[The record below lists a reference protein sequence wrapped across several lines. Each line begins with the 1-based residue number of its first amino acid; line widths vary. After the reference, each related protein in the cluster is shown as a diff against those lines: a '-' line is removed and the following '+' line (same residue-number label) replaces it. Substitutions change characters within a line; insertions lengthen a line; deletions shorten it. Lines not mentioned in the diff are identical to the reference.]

1 MNGTR
6 RRSVFRR
13 RQSGQTDYH
22 RRLKLLRGRKARAV
36 VRVSNTRVTC
46 QMVNWSAGGDMVVAS
61 VTGSDLTKKY
71 DWPAD
76 FSQKSVPACYLAGFA
91 LGKEAISKGCTEAVL
106 DIGLAGSTVGG
117 RVFSA
122 LNGMIDAGMEI
133 PHSDVV
139 LPEDDRINGEHISD
153 KIGSAVEATKNK
165 IEGAY

>member
-106 DIGLAGSTVGG
+106 DIGLAGSTIGG

-122 LNGMIDAGMEI
+122 LKGMIDAGMEI
-133 PHSDVV
+133 PHSEVV
-139 LPEDDRINGEHISD
+139 LPEDERINGEHISD

>member
-122 LNGMIDAGMEI
+122 LKGMIDAGMEI
-133 PHSDVV
+133 PHSEVV

-153 KIGSAVEATKNK
+153 KIGSAVEATKTK

>member
-106 DIGLAGSTVGG
+106 DIGLAGSTIGG

-122 LNGMIDAGMEI
+122 LKGMIDAGMEI
-133 PHSDVV
+133 PHSEVV

>member
-1 MNGTR
+1 M
-6 RRSVFRR
+6 
-13 RQSGQTDYH
+13 
-22 RRLKLLRGRKARAV
+22 LRGRKARAV

-122 LNGMIDAGMEI
+122 LKGMIDAGMEI
-133 PHSDVV
+133 PHSEVV

>member
-46 QMVNWSAGGDMVVAS
+46 QMVNWSAGGDMIVAS

-122 LNGMIDAGMEI
+122 LKGMIDAGMEI
-133 PHSDVV
+133 PHSEVV

>member
-22 RRLKLLRGRKARAV
+22 RRLKLLRGKKARAV

-71 DWPAD
+71 DWPAE

-91 LGKEAISKGCTEAVL
+91 LGKEAISKGCSEAVL

-122 LNGMIDAGMEI
+122 LKGMIDAGMEI
-133 PHSDVV
+133 PHSEVV
-139 LPEDDRINGEHISD
+139 LPEDDRINGENISD
-153 KIGSAVEATKNK
+153 KIGSAVEATKTK

>member
-122 LNGMIDAGMEI
+122 LKGMIDAGMEI
-133 PHSDVV
+133 PHSEVV

>member
-76 FSQKSVPACYLAGFA
+76 LSQKSVPACYLAGFA

-122 LNGMIDAGMEI
+122 LKGMIDAGMEI

>member
-106 DIGLAGSTVGG
+106 DIGLAGSTIGG

-122 LNGMIDAGMEI
+122 LKGMIDADMEI
-133 PHSDVV
+133 PHSEVV

>member
-22 RRLKLLRGRKARAV
+22 RRLKLLRGKKARAV

-46 QMVNWSAGGDMVVAS
+46 QMVNWSAGGDIVLAS
-61 VTGSDLTKKY
+61 VTGTDLTKKY
-71 DWPAD
+71 DWPAE
-76 FSQKSVPACYLAGFA
+76 FSQKSVPACYLVGFA
-91 LGKEAISKGCTEAVL
+91 LGKEAISKGCTDAVL
-106 DIGLAGSTVGG
+106 DIGLAGSTRGG

-122 LNGMIDAGMEI
+122 LKGMIDAGMDI
-133 PHSDVV
+133 PHSDEI
-139 LPEDDRINGEHISD
+139 LPEDDRLNGAHISD
-153 KIGSAVEATKNK
+153 KIGAAVESTKNK

>member
-6 RRSVFRR
+6 RRSIFRR

-22 RRLKLLRGRKARAV
+22 RRLKLLRGKKTRAV

-46 QMVNWSAGGDMVVAS
+46 QMVNWSAGGDMVIAS
-61 VTGSDLTKKY
+61 VTGSDLAKKY

-76 FSQKSVPACYLAGFA
+76 FSQKSIPASYLVGYA
-91 LGKEAISKGCTEAVL
+91 LGKEAVSKGCSEAVL
-106 DIGLAGSTVGG
+106 DIGLAGSTPGG

-122 LNGMIDAGMEI
+122 LKGMVDAGVEI
-133 PHSDVV
+133 PHSADI
-139 LPEDDRINGEHISD
+139 LPEDNRLNGEHISD
-153 KIGSAVEATKNK
+153 KVSAAVESTKNK

>member
-46 QMVNWSAGGDMVVAS
+46 QMINWSAGGDMVVAS

-122 LNGMIDAGMEI
+122 LKGMIDAGMEI

-153 KIGSAVEATKNK
+153 KIGSAVEASKNK

>member
-22 RRLKLLRGRKARAV
+22 RRLKLLRGKKARAV

-46 QMVNWSAGGDMVVAS
+46 QMVNWSAGGDIVLAS
-61 VTGSDLTKKY
+61 VTGTDLTKKY
-71 DWPAD
+71 DWPAE
-76 FSQKSVPACYLAGFA
+76 FSQKSVPACYLVGFA
-91 LGKEAISKGCTEAVL
+91 LGKEAISKGCTDAVL
-106 DIGLAGSTVGG
+106 DIGLAGSTRGG

-122 LNGMIDAGMEI
+122 LKGMIDAGMDI
-133 PHSDVV
+133 PHSDEI
-139 LPEDDRINGEHISD
+139 LPEDDRLNGAHISD
-153 KIGSAVEATKNK
+153 NIGAAVESTKSK

>member
-122 LNGMIDAGMEI
+122 LKGMIDAGMEI
-133 PHSDVV
+133 PHSEVV
-139 LPEDDRINGEHISD
+139 LPEDDRIKGEHISD

>member
-22 RRLKLLRGRKARAV
+22 RRLKLLRGKKARAV

-61 VTGSDLTKKY
+61 VTGSDLIKKY
-71 DWPAD
+71 VWPAQ

-91 LGKEAISKGCTEAVL
+91 LGKESISKGCSEAVL

-122 LNGMIDAGMEI
+122 LKGMIDAGMEI
-133 PHSDVV
+133 PHSEVV

-153 KIGSAVEATKNK
+153 KIGSAVEATKTK

>member
-122 LNGMIDAGMEI
+122 LKGMIDAGMEI
-133 PHSDVV
+133 PHSKVV

>member
-22 RRLKLLRGRKARAV
+22 RRLKLLRGKKARAV

-46 QMVNWSAGGDMVVAS
+46 QMVDWSANGDLVLAT

-71 DWPAD
+71 GWPSD
-76 FSQKSVPACYLAGFA
+76 LSQKSVPACYLAGYA
-91 LGKEAISKGCTEAVL
+91 LGKAAMAKGRSDAVL
-106 DIGLAGSTVGG
+106 DIGLAGSTPGG

-122 LNGMIDAGMEI
+122 LKGMIDAGMDI
-133 PHSDVV
+133 PHSEEV
-139 LPEDDRINGEHISD
+139 LPNEERLNGEHISD
-153 KIGSAVEATKNK
+153 KVGAAIDKTKSK
-165 IEGAY
+165 IEEAY

>member
-61 VTGSDLTKKY
+61 VTGSDLTTKY

-76 FSQKSVPACYLAGFA
+76 LSQKSVPACYLAGFA

-122 LNGMIDAGMEI
+122 LKGMIDAGMEI

>member
-76 FSQKSVPACYLAGFA
+76 LSQKSVPACYLAGFA

-122 LNGMIDAGMEI
+122 LKGMIDAGMEI
-133 PHSDVV
+133 PHSEVV

>member
-22 RRLKLLRGRKARAV
+22 RRLKLLRGRKPRAV
-36 VRVSNTRVTC
+36 VRISNTRVTC

-122 LNGMIDAGMEI
+122 LKGMIDAGMEI
-133 PHSDVV
+133 PHSEVV

>member
-122 LNGMIDAGMEI
+122 LKGMIDAGMEI
-133 PHSDVV
+133 PHSEVV

-153 KIGSAVEATKNK
+153 KIGPAVEATKNK

>member
-91 LGKEAISKGCTEAVL
+91 LGKESISKGCTEAVL

-122 LNGMIDAGMEI
+122 LKGMIDAGMEI
-133 PHSDVV
+133 PHSEVV

>member
-46 QMVNWSAGGDMVVAS
+46 QMVNWSAGGDMIVAS

-71 DWPAD
+71 DWPAE

-91 LGKEAISKGCTEAVL
+91 LGKEAISKGCSEAVL

-122 LNGMIDAGMEI
+122 LKGMIDAGMEI
-133 PHSDVV
+133 PHSEVV
-139 LPEDDRINGEHISD
+139 LPEDDRVNGEHISD
-153 KIGSAVEATKNK
+153 KVGSAVEATKNK

>member
-122 LNGMIDAGMEI
+122 LKGMIDAGVEI
-133 PHSDVV
+133 PHSEVV